1 MDSKTPGMSQK
12 ERDERAHSLMRIL
25 ALFRMIPE
33 PDVEHLKSL
42 EDDAFS
48 NKAVASITKYDV
60 LNWSPNSC
68 QPSQP
73 WHFCECC
80 GEGKY
85 YELTYDRDCNISTP
99 EGAAQAVAVPKYRWG
114 EDEGVP
120 R

>member
-48 NKAVASITKYDV
+48 NKAVAR
-60 LNWSPNSC
+60 
-68 QPSQP
+68 
-73 WHFCECC
+73 C
-80 GEGKY
+80 GQY
-85 YELTYDRDCNISTP
+85 NQI
-99 EGAAQAVAVPKYRWG
+99 
-114 EDEGVP
+114 
-120 R
+120 